1 MSKNGYYLSYIR
13 LQIKICAFAPSWQ
26 KKNKMKNIE
35 ILTQEAIS
43 LLEALIETP
52 SFSTEEEKTALLIE
66 NWFNQ
71 NEIPFERENNNVW
84 AFNKYF
90 DKDKPTLL
98 LNSHHDTVRPNQAYT
113 NDPFKAIVKEGKLFG
128 LGSNDAGGCLVS
140 LLATFVHFYANETL
154 PYNIVIVAS
163 AEEEN
168 SGKNGLNSVLK
179 HLPELDCAIVGEP
192 TLMQL
197 AIAEKGLLV
206 LDVKVKGT
214 PSHAAHQ
221 NEDNAIY
228 KTIPVME
235 WFKNYKFTKIS
246 EQLGPV
252 KMTVT
257 QINAGKQHNVVPSE
271 CDLVIDIRV
280 NDCYSNPEILEF
292 IKESIN
298 AEVTPRSMHL
308 NASSI
313 SETHG
318 LVQAGIALG
327 RTTYGSPTLSDQSV
341 LSCKSLK
348 LGPGDTLRSHSADEF
363 IYVNEI
369 EEGIQLYI
377 KILGDF
383 LKQ

>member
-1 MSKNGYYLSYIR
+1 
-13 LQIKICAFAPSWQ
+13 
-26 KKNKMKNIE
+26 MKNIE
-35 ILTQEAIS
+35 KLTQEAID
-43 LLEALIETP
+43 LLKSLIETS
-52 SFSTEEEKTALLIE
+52 SFSSEEDQTALLIE

-71 NEIPFERENNNVW
+71 NEIPFKRENNNVW
-84 AFNKYF
+84 AFNKHF
-90 DKDKPTLL
+90 DKNKPTLL

-113 NDPFKAIVKEGKLFG
+113 NDPFEAIVKDGKLFG

-140 LLATFVHFYANETL
+140 LIASFTHFYANENL

-163 AEEEN
+163 AEEES

-179 HLPELDCAIVGEP
+179 HLPELECAIVGEP

-214 PSHAAHQ
+214 ASHAAHQ
-221 NEDNAIY
+221 NDDNPLY
-228 KTIPVME
+228 NVIPVIE
-235 WFKNYKFTKIS
+235 WFKDYKFEKIS
-246 EQLGPV
+246 TALGPV

-271 CDLVIDIRV
+271 CDLVVDIRV
-280 NDCYSNPEILEF
+280 NDCYSNQEILDTV
-292 IKESIN
+292 KANVN
-298 AEVTPRSMHL
+298 AEVNPRSMHL
-308 NASSI
+308 KASSI
-313 SETHG
+313 PATHG

-348 LGPGDTLRSHSADEF
+348 LGPGDSLRSHSANEF
-363 IYVNEI
+363 IYLNEI
-369 EEGIQLYI
+369 EEGVDLYI
-377 KILGDF
+377 KILSDF
-383 LKQ
+383 FKNIK

>member
-1 MSKNGYYLSYIR
+1 
-13 LQIKICAFAPSWQ
+13 
-26 KKNKMKNIE
+26 MKNIE
-35 ILTQEAIS
+35 TLIKEAID
-43 LLEALIETP
+43 LLKSLIETP
-52 SFSTEEEKTALLIE
+52 SFSSEEEQTALLIE
-66 NWFNQ
+66 NWFTQ
-71 NEIPFERENNNVW
+71 NNIPFERENNNIW

-90 DKDKPTLL
+90 DQAKPTIL
-98 LNSHHDTVRPNQAYT
+98 LNSHHDTVKPNQGYT
-113 NDPFKAIVKEGKLFG
+113 KNPFEATVEDGKLYG
-128 LGSNDAGGCLVS
+128 LGSNDAGGALVS
-140 LLATFVHFYANETL
+140 LIATFTHFYAVENL
-154 PYNIVIVAS
+154 PYNIVMVAS

-168 SGKNGLNSVLK
+168 SGKKGLNSVLR
-179 HLPELDCAIVGEP
+179 HLPELECAIVGEP

-206 LDVKVKGT
+206 LDIIVKGT
-214 PSHAAHQ
+214 ASHAAHH
-221 NEDNAIY
+221 NPDNPIY
-228 KTIPVME
+228 NAMRVIE
-235 WFKNYKFTKIS
+235 WFKNFQFEKIS
-246 EQLGPV
+246 EVLGPV

-271 CDLVIDIRV
+271 CHLVVDIRV
-280 NDCYSNPEILEF
+280 NDCYNNSEILE
-292 IKESIN
+292 IIRANVN

-313 SETHG
+313 PISHG

-348 LGPGDTLRSHSADEF
+348 LGPGDSLRSHSANEF

-377 KILGDF
+377 KILTDF
-383 LKQ
+383 FKKQ